1 MRVSIPH
8 TLGKDELRRRIT
20 ARLGDAEDKARGM
33 LGSLAT
39 VETTW
44 TDADTLGLMVSAM
57 GYTIPCTAAIMDA
70 SLDFEVAIP
79 AGAGFAR
86 RMIEAAVREKGEKL
100 VG

>member
-8 TLGKDELRRRIT
+8 TLGKDEVRRRMT
-20 ARLGDAEDKARGM
+20 SRLGQAEDKAKGM

-39 VETTW
+39 VETSW
-44 TDADTLGLMVSAM
+44 SDEDTLALVVSAM
-57 GYTIPCTAAIMDA
+57 GYTIPCSATITEA
-70 SLDFEVAIP
+70 SLDFEVEIP

>member
-8 TLGKDELRRRIT
+8 TLGKDELRRRMA
-20 ARLGDAEDKARGM
+20 ARLGEAEDKARGM
-33 LGSLAT
+33 LGGLAT
-39 VETTW
+39 VETSW
-44 TDADTLGLMVSAM
+44 TDEDTLGLMVSAM
-57 GYTIPCTAAIMDA
+57 GYTIPCTATIAETA
-70 SLDFEVAIP
+70 LDFEVEIP

>member
-8 TLGKDELRRRIT
+8 TLGKDELRCRIT
-20 ARLGDAEDKARGM
+20 ARLGEAEDKAKGM

-44 TDADTLGLMVSAM
+44 TDADTLALMVSAM
-57 GYTIPCTAAIMDA
+57 GYTIPCTATITDA
-70 SLDFEVAIP
+70 SLDFEVEIP

>member
-8 TLGKDELRRRIT
+8 TLGKDELRRRIA
-20 ARLGDAEDKARGM
+20 ARLGDAEDKAKGM

-44 TDADTLGLMVSAM
+44 TDEDTLALMVSAM
-57 GYTIPCTAAIMDA
+57 GYTIPCSAAITD
-70 SLDFEVAIP
+70 STLDFEVEIP

>member
-8 TLGKDELRRRIT
+8 TLGKDELRRRMA
-20 ARLGDAEDKARGM
+20 ARLGEAEDKAKGM

-44 TDADTLGLMVSAM
+44 TDADTLALMVSAM
-57 GYTIPCTAAIMDA
+57 GYTIPCTATIAEA
-70 SLDFEVAIP
+70 SLDFEVEIP

>member
-1 MRVSIPH
+1 MRISIPH
-8 TLGKDELRRRIT
+8 SLGTDELRRRVT
-20 ARLGDAEDKARGM
+20 ARLGDAEDKAKGM

-39 VETTW
+39 VEMTW
-44 TDADTLGLMVSAM
+44 TDADTLALMVSAM
-57 GYTIPCTAAIMDA
+57 GYTIPCTAMITE
-70 SLDFEVAIP
+70 STLDFEVAIP

>member
-8 TLGKDELRRRIT
+8 TLGKDELRRRMT
-20 ARLGDAEDKARGM
+20 ARLGDAEDKAKGL

-39 VETTW
+39 IETTW
-44 TDADTLGLMVSAM
+44 TDADTLSLLVSAM
-57 GYTIPCTAAIMDA
+57 GYTIPCTATITED
-70 SLDFEVAIP
+70 SLDFEVEIP

>member
-8 TLGKDELRRRIT
+8 TLGKDELRCRIT
-20 ARLGDAEDKARGM
+20 ARLGEAEDKAKGM

-44 TDADTLGLMVSAM
+44 TDADTLALMVSAM
-57 GYTIPCTAAIMDA
+57 GYTIPCTATITET
-70 SLDFEVAIP
+70 SLDFEVEIP

>member
-20 ARLGDAEDKARGM
+20 ARLGQAEEKAQGM
-33 LGSLAT
+33 LGSLAS
-39 VETTW
+39 VETRW
-44 TDADTLGLMVSAM
+44 ADADTLDVVVSAM
-57 GYTIPCTAAIMDA
+57 GYTIPCSAAITEA
-70 SLDFEVAIP
+70 SLDFEVEIP

-86 RMIEAAVREKGEKL
+86 RMIESAVREKGEKL